1 MRRSFKIIIVLMI
14 ISAILCSSVSTAL
27 AISDNALWEDAELCP
42 FLEAG
47 EESNSDLCFAAVKV
61 KYDRSINR
69 IYLLFTLEF
78 NEFNNIE
85 SCGVIM
91 NFNGMGNIKMMCDGT
106 ADYDSNVYF
115 AELEDELHD
124 VHSKNV
130 LLEITVGIKSGV
142 PENVIMNVNVIDT
155 NGVKSNTYNVD
166 ITEDEEPIGYADEAA
181 IMDSGER
188 DAKVKTAKVR
198 TTKIKTTKHKT
209 TKHKTTKHKT
219 TKRKTTK
226 PKKSR
231 TGKAAD
237 NDNENEDE
245 ISQAVIDSGIGDEV
259 EINNRRKKLMLAL
272 GVAATLVAVAAGC
285 TAGIKNRKNDKD
297 GGHE

>member
-1 MRRSFKIIIVLMI
+1 MEMRRSFKIIIILMI

-27 AISDNALWEDAELCP
+27 AISDNALWEEAELCP

-91 NFNGMGNIKMMCDGT
+91 NFNGMGNIKVMCDGT

-130 LLEITVGIKSGV
+130 LLETTVGIKSGV
-142 PENVIMNVNVIDT
+142 PENVLMNVNVIDT

-209 TKHKTTKHKT
+209 AKRKTTKH
-219 TKRKTTK
+219 KTTK

-237 NDNENEDE
+237 NDSENEDE
-245 ISQAVIDSGIGDEV
+245 MSQAVIDSGIGNEV

-285 TAGIKNRKNDKD
+285 TAGMKNRKNDKD

>member
-1 MRRSFKIIIVLMI
+1 MRRSFKIIIILMI
-14 ISAILCSSVSTAL
+14 ISAILCSSASTAL
-27 AISDNALWEDAELCP
+27 AISDNALWEEAELCP

-78 NEFNNIE
+78 SELNNIE

-130 LLEITVGIKSGV
+130 LLETTVGIKSGV

-188 DAKVKTAKVR
+188 DANVKTAKVR
-198 TTKIKTTKHKT
+198 TTKIKTTKR
-209 TKHKTTKHKT
+209 KT

-237 NDNENEDE
+237 NDSENEDE
-245 ISQAVIDSGIGDEV
+245 MSQAVIDSGIGNEV

>member
-1 MRRSFKIIIVLMI
+1 MEMRRSFKIIIVLMI

-209 TKHKTTKHKT
+209 TKHKTTK
-219 TKRKTTK
+219 RKTTK

-245 ISQAVIDSGIGDEV
+245 ISQAVIDSSIGDEV

>member
-1 MRRSFKIIIVLMI
+1 MEMRRSFKIIIILMI

-27 AISDNALWEDAELCP
+27 AISDNALWEEAELCP

-91 NFNGMGNIKMMCDGT
+91 NFNGMGNIKVMCDGT

-130 LLEITVGIKSGV
+130 LLETTVGIKSGV
-142 PENVIMNVNVIDT
+142 PENVIINVNVIDT

-198 TTKIKTTKHKT
+198 TTKIKTTKRKT
-209 TKHKTTKHKT
+209 TKH
-219 TKRKTTK
+219 KTTK

-237 NDNENEDE
+237 NDSENEDEDE
-245 ISQAVIDSGIGDEV
+245 ISQAVIDSGIGNEV

>member
-1 MRRSFKIIIVLMI
+1 MRRSFKIIIILMI
-14 ISAILCSSVSTAL
+14 ISAILCSSMSTAI
-27 AISDNALWEDAELCP
+27 AISDNALWEEAELCP

-130 LLEITVGIKSGV
+130 LLETTVGIKSGV

-188 DAKVKTAKVR
+188 DVKVKTAKVR
-198 TTKIKTTKHKT
+198 TTKIKTTKRKT
-209 TKHKTTKHKT
+209 TKH
-219 TKRKTTK
+219 KTTK

-237 NDNENEDE
+237 NDSENEDEDE
-245 ISQAVIDSGIGDEV
+245 ISQAVIDSGIGNEV

>member
-14 ISAILCSSVSTAL
+14 ISAILCSSVLTAI
-27 AISDNALWEDAELCP
+27 AISDNALWEDAELSP

-91 NFNGMGNIKMMCDGT
+91 NFNGMGNIKVMCDGT
-106 ADYDSNVYF
+106 TDYDSNVYF

-130 LLEITVGIKSGV
+130 LIETTVGIKSGV

-166 ITEDEEPIGYADEAA
+166 ITEDEEPIGYADEAT
-181 IMDSGER
+181 IMNSDER
-188 DAKVKTAKVR
+188 AAKVKTAKVR
-198 TTKIKTTKHKT
+198 TTKIKTKKIKT
-209 TKHKTTKHKT
+209 TKH
-219 TKRKTTK
+219 KTTK

-237 NDNENEDE
+237 NDSDNEDE
-245 ISQAVIDSGIGDEV
+245 MSQVVIDSGIGDEV

-285 TAGIKNRKNDKD
+285 TAGMKNRKNDKD

>member
-1 MRRSFKIIIVLMI
+1 MRRSFKIIIILMI
-14 ISAILCSSVSTAL
+14 ISAILCSSASTAL
-27 AISDNALWEDAELCP
+27 AISDNALWEEAELCP

-115 AELEDELHD
+115 VELEDELHD

-130 LLEITVGIKSGV
+130 LLETTVGIKSGV

-188 DAKVKTAKVR
+188 DVKVKTAKVR
-198 TTKIKTTKHKT
+198 TTKIKTTKRKT
-209 TKHKTTKHKT
+209 TKH
-219 TKRKTTK
+219 KTTK

-237 NDNENEDE
+237 NDSENEDEDE
-245 ISQAVIDSGIGDEV
+245 ISQAVIDSGIGNEV

-285 TAGIKNRKNDKD
+285 MAGIKNRKNDKD

>member
-1 MRRSFKIIIVLMI
+1 MRRSFKIIIILMI

-27 AISDNALWEDAELCP
+27 AISDNALWEEAELCP

-181 IMDSGER
+181 KMDSGER

-198 TTKIKTTKHKT
+198 
-209 TKHKTTKHKT
+209 TTKHKT

>member
-1 MRRSFKIIIVLMI
+1 MRRSFKIIIILMI
-14 ISAILCSSVSTAL
+14 ISAILCSSASTAL
-27 AISDNALWEDAELCP
+27 AISDNALWEEAELCP

-130 LLEITVGIKSGV
+130 LLETTVGIKSGV

-188 DAKVKTAKVR
+188 AAKVKTAKVR

-209 TKHKTTKHKT
+209 TK
-219 TKRKTTK
+219 

-237 NDNENEDE
+237 NDSENEDE
-245 ISQAVIDSGIGDEV
+245 MSQTVIDSGIGNEV

>member
-209 TKHKTTKHKT
+209 TK
-219 TKRKTTK
+219 

-237 NDNENEDE
+237 NDSENEDE
-245 ISQAVIDSGIGDEV
+245 MSQAVIDSGIGNEV

>member
-1 MRRSFKIIIVLMI
+1 MEMRRSFKIIIILMI
-14 ISAILCSSVSTAL
+14 ISAILCSSASTAL

-130 LLEITVGIKSGV
+130 LLETTVGIKSGV

-198 TTKIKTTKHKT
+198 TTKIKT

>member
-1 MRRSFKIIIVLMI
+1 MRRSFKIIIILMI
-14 ISAILCSSVSTAL
+14 ISAILCSSASTAL

-115 AELEDELHD
+115 VELEDELHD

-130 LLEITVGIKSGV
+130 LLETTVGIKSGV

-188 DAKVKTAKVR
+188 DVKVKTAKVR
-198 TTKIKTTKHKT
+198 TTKIKTTKRKT
-209 TKHKTTKHKT
+209 TKH
-219 TKRKTTK
+219 KTTK

-237 NDNENEDE
+237 NDSENEDEDE
-245 ISQAVIDSGIGDEV
+245 ISQAVIDSGIGNEV

>member
-1 MRRSFKIIIVLMI
+1 MEMRRSFKIIIVLMI

-27 AISDNALWEDAELCP
+27 AISDNALWENAELCP

-209 TKHKTTKHKT
+209 TKHKTTK
-219 TKRKTTK
+219 RKTTK

-245 ISQAVIDSGIGDEV
+245 MSQAVIDSGIGNEV

>member
-209 TKHKTTKHKT
+209 TKHKTTKC
-219 TKRKTTK
+219 KTTK

-231 TGKAAD
+231 TGKATD
-237 NDNENEDE
+237 NDSENEDE

>member
-1 MRRSFKIIIVLMI
+1 
-14 ISAILCSSVSTAL
+14 
-27 AISDNALWEDAELCP
+27 
-42 FLEAG
+42 
-47 EESNSDLCFAAVKV
+47 
-61 KYDRSINR
+61 
-69 IYLLFTLEF
+69 
-78 NEFNNIE
+78 
-85 SCGVIM
+85 
-91 NFNGMGNIKMMCDGT
+91 
-106 ADYDSNVYF
+106 
-115 AELEDELHD
+115 
-124 VHSKNV
+124 
-130 LLEITVGIKSGV
+130 
-142 PENVIMNVNVIDT
+142 
-155 NGVKSNTYNVD
+155 
-166 ITEDEEPIGYADEAA
+166 
-181 IMDSGER
+181 MDSGER

-209 TKHKTTKHKT
+209 TKRKT

-237 NDNENEDE
+237 NDSENEDE
-245 ISQAVIDSGIGDEV
+245 ISQAVIDSGIGNEV

>member
-1 MRRSFKIIIVLMI
+1 MEMRRSFKIIIILMI

-69 IYLLFTLEF
+69 IYLLFTFEF

-130 LLEITVGIKSGV
+130 LLETTVGIKSGV

-188 DAKVKTAKVR
+188 EAKVKTAKVR
-198 TTKIKTTKHKT
+198 TTKI
-209 TKHKTTKHKT
+209 KT

-237 NDNENEDE
+237 NDNKNEDE
-245 ISQAVIDSGIGDEV
+245 ISQAVLDSGIGNEV

>member
-209 TKHKTTKHKT
+209 TKHKTTK
-219 TKRKTTK
+219 RKTTK

-272 GVAATLVAVAAGC
+272 GVATTLVAVAAGC

>member
-1 MRRSFKIIIVLMI
+1 MRRSFKIIIILMI

-27 AISDNALWEDAELCP
+27 AISDNALWEEAELCP

-78 NEFNNIE
+78 NEFNSIE

-115 AELEDELHD
+115 VELEDELHD

-130 LLEITVGIKSGV
+130 LLETTVGIKSGV

-198 TTKIKTTKHKT
+198 TTKIKTTKI
-209 TKHKTTKHKT
+209 KTTKHKT

-237 NDNENEDE
+237 NDSENENEM
-245 ISQAVIDSGIGDEV
+245 SQAVIDSGIGNEV

-285 TAGIKNRKNDKD
+285 TAGMKNRKNDKD

>member
-1 MRRSFKIIIVLMI
+1 MRRSFKIIIILMI

-27 AISDNALWEDAELCP
+27 AISDNALWEEAELCP

-91 NFNGMGNIKMMCDGT
+91 NFNGMGNIKVMCDGT

-130 LLEITVGIKSGV
+130 LLETTVGIKSGV
-142 PENVIMNVNVIDT
+142 PENVLMNVNVIDT

-188 DAKVKTAKVR
+188 DAKIKTAKVR
-198 TTKIKTTKHKT
+198 
-209 TKHKTTKHKT
+209 TTKHKT

-237 NDNENEDE
+237 NDSENEDE
-245 ISQAVIDSGIGDEV
+245 MSQAVIDSGIGNEV

>member
-1 MRRSFKIIIVLMI
+1 MRRSFKIIIILMI
-14 ISAILCSSVSTAL
+14 ISAILCSSASTAL

-47 EESNSDLCFAAVKV
+47 EESNSDLCFAAIKV

-130 LLEITVGIKSGV
+130 LLETTVGIKSGV

-198 TTKIKTTKHKT
+198 TTKI
-209 TKHKTTKHKT
+209 KT

>member
-1 MRRSFKIIIVLMI
+1 MEMRRSFKIIIVLMI

-181 IMDSGER
+181 IMDSR
-188 DAKVKTAKVR
+188 PLK
-198 TTKIKTTKHKT
+198 
-209 TKHKTTKHKT
+209 
-219 TKRKTTK
+219 
-226 PKKSR
+226 
-231 TGKAAD
+231 
-237 NDNENEDE
+237 
-245 ISQAVIDSGIGDEV
+245 
-259 EINNRRKKLMLAL
+259 
-272 GVAATLVAVAAGC
+272 
-285 TAGIKNRKNDKD
+285 
-297 GGHE
+297 

>member
-130 LLEITVGIKSGV
+130 LLETTVGIKSGV

-209 TKHKTTKHKT
+209 TKHKTTK
-219 TKRKTTK
+219 RKTTK

-245 ISQAVIDSGIGDEV
+245 ISQAVIDSSIGDEV

>member
-1 MRRSFKIIIVLMI
+1 
-14 ISAILCSSVSTAL
+14 
-27 AISDNALWEDAELCP
+27 
-42 FLEAG
+42 
-47 EESNSDLCFAAVKV
+47 
-61 KYDRSINR
+61 
-69 IYLLFTLEF
+69 
-78 NEFNNIE
+78 
-85 SCGVIM
+85 M

-115 AELEDELHD
+115 VELEDELHD

-130 LLEITVGIKSGV
+130 LLETTVGIKSGV

-209 TKHKTTKHKT
+209 TK
-219 TKRKTTK
+219 RKTTK

-237 NDNENEDE
+237 NDSENEDE
-245 ISQAVIDSGIGDEV
+245 MSQAVIDSGIGNEV

>member
-1 MRRSFKIIIVLMI
+1 MRRSFKIIIILMI

-130 LLEITVGIKSGV
+130 LLETTVGIKSGV
-142 PENVIMNVNVIDT
+142 PENVVMNVNVIDT

-198 TTKIKTTKHKT
+198 TTKIKT

>member
-1 MRRSFKIIIVLMI
+1 MEMRRSFKIIIILMI
-14 ISAILCSSVSTAL
+14 ISAILCSSASTAL
-27 AISDNALWEDAELCP
+27 AISDNALWEEAELCP

-115 AELEDELHD
+115 VELEDELHD

-130 LLEITVGIKSGV
+130 LLETTVGIKSGV

-198 TTKIKTTKHKT
+198 TTKIKT

>member
-1 MRRSFKIIIVLMI
+1 MRRSFKIIIILMI

-27 AISDNALWEDAELCP
+27 AISDNALWEEAELCP

-78 NEFNNIE
+78 NEFNSIE

-115 AELEDELHD
+115 VELEDELHD

-130 LLEITVGIKSGV
+130 LLETTVGIKSGV

-198 TTKIKTTKHKT
+198 TTKH
-209 TKHKTTKHKT
+209 
-219 TKRKTTK
+219 KTTK

-237 NDNENEDE
+237 NDSESEDE
-245 ISQAVIDSGIGDEV
+245 MSQAVIDSGIGNEV

-285 TAGIKNRKNDKD
+285 TAGMKNRKNDKD

>member
-1 MRRSFKIIIVLMI
+1 MEMRRSFKIIIILMI
-14 ISAILCSSVSTAL
+14 ISAILCSSMSTAI
-27 AISDNALWEDAELCP
+27 AISDNALWEEAELCP

-115 AELEDELHD
+115 VELEDELHD

-130 LLEITVGIKSGV
+130 LLETTVGIKSGV

-188 DAKVKTAKVR
+188 DVKVKTAKVR
-198 TTKIKTTKHKT
+198 TTKIKTTKRKT
-209 TKHKTTKHKT
+209 TKH
-219 TKRKTTK
+219 KTTK

-237 NDNENEDE
+237 NDSENEDEDE
-245 ISQAVIDSGIGDEV
+245 ISQAVIDSGIGNEV

>member
-1 MRRSFKIIIVLMI
+1 MEMRRSFKIIIVLMI

-209 TKHKTTKHKT
+209 TKHKTTK
-219 TKRKTTK
+219 RKTTK

-231 TGKAAD
+231 TGKATD
-237 NDNENEDE
+237 NDSENEDE
-245 ISQAVIDSGIGDEV
+245 MSQAVIDSGIGNEV

>member
-1 MRRSFKIIIVLMI
+1 MI

-209 TKHKTTKHKT
+209 TKHKTTK
-219 TKRKTTK
+219 RKTTK

>member
-1 MRRSFKIIIVLMI
+1 MRRSFKIIIILMI

-27 AISDNALWEDAELCP
+27 AISDNALWEEAELCP

-78 NEFNNIE
+78 NEFNSIE

-130 LLEITVGIKSGV
+130 LLETTVGIKSGV

-188 DAKVKTAKVR
+188 EAKVKTAKVR
-198 TTKIKTTKHKT
+198 TTKI
-209 TKHKTTKHKT
+209 KT

-237 NDNENEDE
+237 NDNKNEDE
-245 ISQAVIDSGIGDEV
+245 ISQAVLDSGIGNEV
-259 EINNRRKKLMLAL
+259 EINNRRKKLMQAL

>member
-1 MRRSFKIIIVLMI
+1 MRRSFKIIIILMI

-209 TKHKTTKHKT
+209 TKHKTTK
-219 TKRKTTK
+219 RKTTK

-231 TGKAAD
+231 TGKATD
-237 NDNENEDE
+237 NDSENEDE

>member
-1 MRRSFKIIIVLMI
+1 MRRSFKIIIILMI

-27 AISDNALWEDAELCP
+27 AISDNALWEEAELCP

-91 NFNGMGNIKMMCDGT
+91 NFNGMGNIKVMCDGT

-130 LLEITVGIKSGV
+130 LLETTVGIKSGV
-142 PENVIMNVNVIDT
+142 PENVIINVNVIDT

-198 TTKIKTTKHKT
+198 TTKIKTTKRKT
-209 TKHKTTKHKT
+209 TKH
-219 TKRKTTK
+219 KTTK

-237 NDNENEDE
+237 NDSENEDEDE
-245 ISQAVIDSGIGDEV
+245 ISQAVIDSGIGNEV

>member
-1 MRRSFKIIIVLMI
+1 MRRSFKIIIILMI

-78 NEFNNIE
+78 NEFNSIE
-85 SCGVIM
+85 SCDVIM

-115 AELEDELHD
+115 VELEDELHD

-130 LLEITVGIKSGV
+130 LLETTVGIKSGV

-155 NGVKSNTYNVD
+155 NGVKSNTYNVY

-198 TTKIKTTKHKT
+198 TTKHKT
-209 TKHKTTKHKT
+209 TKH
-219 TKRKTTK
+219 KTTK

-237 NDNENEDE
+237 NDSESEDE
-245 ISQAVIDSGIGDEV
+245 MSQVVIDSGIGDEV

-285 TAGIKNRKNDKD
+285 TAGMKNRKNDKD

>member
-1 MRRSFKIIIVLMI
+1 MRRSFKIIIILMI

-27 AISDNALWEDAELCP
+27 AISDNALWEEAELCP

-91 NFNGMGNIKMMCDGT
+91 NFNGMGNIKVMCDGT
-106 ADYDSNVYF
+106 ADYNSNVYF

-130 LLEITVGIKSGV
+130 LLETTVGIKSGV

-198 TTKIKTTKHKT
+198 TTKIKTTK
-209 TKHKTTKHKT
+209 
-219 TKRKTTK
+219 RKTTK

-237 NDNENEDE
+237 NDSENEDE
-245 ISQAVIDSGIGDEV
+245 MSQAVIDSGIGNEV

-285 TAGIKNRKNDKD
+285 TAGMKNRKNDKD

>member
-1 MRRSFKIIIVLMI
+1 MRRSFKIIIILMI
-14 ISAILCSSVSTAL
+14 ISAILCSSMSTAI
-27 AISDNALWEDAELCP
+27 AISDNALWEEAELCP

-115 AELEDELHD
+115 VELEDELHD

-130 LLEITVGIKSGV
+130 LLETTVGIKSGV

-166 ITEDEEPIGYADEAA
+166 ITEDEEPTGYADEAA

-188 DAKVKTAKVR
+188 DVKVKTAKVR
-198 TTKIKTTKHKT
+198 TTKIKTTKRKT
-209 TKHKTTKHKT
+209 TKH
-219 TKRKTTK
+219 KTTK

-237 NDNENEDE
+237 NDSENEDEDE
-245 ISQAVIDSGIGDEV
+245 ISQAVIDSGIGNEV

>member
-1 MRRSFKIIIVLMI
+1 MEMRRSFKIIIVLMI

-27 AISDNALWEDAELCP
+27 AISDNSLWEDAELCP

-91 NFNGMGNIKMMCDGT
+91 NFNGIGNIKMMCDGT

-130 LLEITVGIKSGV
+130 LLETTVGIKSGV

-209 TKHKTTKHKT
+209 TK
-219 TKRKTTK
+219 

-237 NDNENEDE
+237 NDSENEDE
-245 ISQAVIDSGIGDEV
+245 MSQAVIDSGIGNEV

-285 TAGIKNRKNDKD
+285 TAGMKNRKNDKD

>member
-1 MRRSFKIIIVLMI
+1 MI

-245 ISQAVIDSGIGDEV
+245 ISQAVIDSSIGDEV